1 MQYRVLRERRILF
14 LQLEIRKKK
23 SEGKKGSKIKWQ
35 REMRKE
41 RYSIINILNVNN
53 SKVKASTFK
62 AKSLALLTSFSSGVL
77 GHSNAKWGKK
87 NILKIEDNSFYCV
100 GMGNLE

>member
-1 MQYRVLRERRILF
+1 MCP
-14 LQLEIRKKK
+14 
-23 SEGKKGSKIKWQ
+23 
-35 REMRKE
+35 
-41 RYSIINILNVNN
+41 

-100 GMGNLE
+100 GMGDLEWQRKKPVYLLLLRGSL

>member
-1 MQYRVLRERRILF
+1 
-14 LQLEIRKKK
+14 
-23 SEGKKGSKIKWQ
+23 
-35 REMRKE
+35 MRKE

-77 GHSNAKWGKK
+77 GHSNAKCLGEKK
-87 NILKIEDNSFYCV
+87 TS
-100 GMGNLE
+100 

>member
-77 GHSNAKWGKK
+77 GHSNAKCLGKK
-87 NILKIEDNSFYCV
+87 KHLKNRR
-100 GMGNLE
+100 